1 MCLSRHRFGDRTMS
15 DKKVKIVLPKLFP
28 RGKKGFYYF
37 RRLVDG
43 KDCWVNTKMVDLQ
56 EAKKVATKH
65 IRAELSVEA
74 FSHLESSASRLA
86 DTYVESLTGRK
97 NTRTPISAAHQ
108 IWIDHSKKYNDVIAR
123 TRKYYHTIFDRF
135 AIWCKSEG
143 IENVEDVDHS
153 AAVRYSKVLWESGLG
168 GKAFND
174 HLKHLSRVFSC
185 LDAITPLPQRDPFQH
200 QKISRISQNDAP
212 TESHHALEPKQL
224 KAVIKQAAE
233 EGRDFRDLIILGSQ
247 TGMRLKDAALLK
259 WKSISGQFIEIIP
272 FKTSKSGNSARIPIS
287 PTLCILLKERRA
299 DKDKSDYVLPGIAEH
314 YQRNYYFVSKKCKQ
328 IFEDALGKEAT
339 VTQVDDN
346 DHRQRNVS
354 VCSFHSLRTTFMSL
368 LASKDVST
376 RDAMR
381 IMGWESSEMIQVYEK
396 MLEEA
401 RGDSDKRALA
411 LVNDLATL
419 KFALPPPVIPQ
430 KALTPT
436 VEALQEFVEKYSNVT
451 IGKVYGITS
460 TAVAKWL
467 KKFGIER
474 TRRIESADI
483 SDDEILAI
491 REALKNV

>member
-1 MCLSRHRFGDRTMS
+1 MS
-15 DKKVKIVLPKLFP
+15 EKKGKIVLPKLFP

-43 KDCWVNTKMVDLQ
+43 KDCWVNTKMVDLE

-74 FSHLESSASRLA
+74 FSHLESSASKLA
-86 DTYVESLTGRK
+86 DTYVESLTGKK

-108 IWIDHSKKYNDVIAR
+108 IWIDHSKKYNDVITR

-135 AIWCKSEG
+135 AVWCKAED

-153 AAVRYSKVLWESGLG
+153 AATRYSKALWESGLG

-174 HLKHLSRVFSC
+174 HLKHLSRIFSC

-200 QKISRISQNDAP
+200 QKIARVKKSEAP
-212 TESHHALEPKQL
+212 TEGHHALEPKQL
-224 KAVIKQAAE
+224 KAVIKQSAE

-259 WKSISGQFIEIIP
+259 WKSISRQFIEIIP
-272 FKTSKSGNSARIPIS
+272 FKTIKSGKPARIPVS
-287 PTLCILLKERRA
+287 PTLHIILAERRA
-299 DKDKSDYVLPGIAEH
+299 DKDKSGYVLPGIAEH
-314 YQRNYYFVSKKCKQ
+314 YLRNECFVSKKCKQ

-339 VTQVDDN
+339 ITMVDDN

-354 VCSFHSLRTTFMSL
+354 ICSFHSLRTTFMSL

-376 RDAMR
+376 RDAMN

-411 LVNDLATL
+411 LVNDLTAL
-419 KFALPPPVIPQ
+419 KFALPPPAISQ

-436 VEALQEFVEKYSNVT
+436 DEALRELVERYSNVT
-451 IGKVYGITS
+451 IGKVYGISS

-467 KKFGIER
+467 KKFGIKR
-474 TRRIESADI
+474 TRRIESAEVTDTELE
-483 SDDEILAI
+483 EIRRQLMV
-491 REALKNV
+491 E